1 MKQLALVAFGGM
13 IGAGLR
19 YLISLWSKN
28 LYEGDFP
35 YATLLINV
43 LGCFFIGLMY
53 SNFSQTNSFEWMKAF
68 IITGILGGFTTFS
81 AFSYEG
87 IILFQSQKI
96 MAAMAYILL
105 SNILGLLAA
114 YGGTFIQFS
123 K

>member
-105 SNILGLLAA
+105 SNVLGMLAA

>member
-28 LYEGDFP
+28 LFEGDFP